1 MPVQTRVESIDKPG
15 MEGGGGIYT
24 YSAGCQAPRWIRELD
39 LGENGSTQGGSSLLK
54 EAFADMGC
62 GFLRAGIGLPEGMAW
77 HTDTRQQ
84 LSGVA
89 DANGPDPSLV

>member
-39 LGENGSTQGGSSLLK
+39 LGVRSVSLGKMAARKAAVAFLK
-54 EAFADMGC
+54 KPSRIWD
-62 GFLRAGIGLPEGMAW
+62 GMA
-77 HTDTRQQ
+77 HGHPPTALRRCGRQRAR
-84 LSGVA
+84 SESSVA
-89 DANGPDPSLV
+89 